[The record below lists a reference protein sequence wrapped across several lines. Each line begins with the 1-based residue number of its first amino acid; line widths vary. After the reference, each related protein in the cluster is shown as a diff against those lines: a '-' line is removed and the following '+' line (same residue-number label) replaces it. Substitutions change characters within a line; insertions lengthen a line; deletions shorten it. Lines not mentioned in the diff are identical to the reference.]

1 MPAFSPAT
9 SYALTVRASTPY
21 DVVLLLQ
28 RDHPGQNL
36 ASALSARLD
45 PGVAALLT
53 DTTVARLH
61 APSVRQAL
69 AGAGWEVRATIEVPP
84 GEGSKSLAVY
94 GEALRQLARAGLPRK
109 GATLFA
115 LGGGVVGDL
124 GGFVASSYMRGI
136 GFVQLPTTLLAAVDS
151 SVGGKVGLDLPEG
164 KNLVGAFYQPRLVA
178 CDPAWLATLPPREL
192 SGGLAEVVKMA
203 LLAGGEFL
211 EDLKERLP
219 AARSGD
225 RDALRALILHSVH
238 YKARVVAEDERES
251 GLRAVLNYGHTIG
264 HGLEAAA
271 SYGLPHGE
279 AVAVGLLAAA
289 RLSRERF
296 GTDLLPLHADLVRA
310 AGLPQKVPAVDPEAV
325 LAAMRR
331 DKKRGAADDPGQHRF
346 VLLRAPGDPVV
357 GVPVP
362 EAEARE
368 AVEAVLER

>member
-1 MPAFSPAT
+1 MSP
-9 SYALTVRASTPY
+9 SSPSALTVRASTPY
-21 DVVLLLQ
+21 DVLVE
-28 RDHPGQNL
+28 PGLDL
-36 ASALSARLD
+36 AAALSPRLE

-53 DTTVARLH
+53 DTTVADLH
-61 APSVRQAL
+61 APAVLEAL
-69 AGAGWEVRATIEVPP
+69 GRAGWEVRAAVEVPP

-94 GEALRQLARAGLPRK
+94 GDVVSRLARAGVPR

-151 SVGGKVGLDLPEG
+151 SVGGKVGIDLPEG

-178 CDPAWLATLPPREL
+178 ADLHWLATLPAREL

-211 EDLKERLP
+211 RDLEEHLP

-225 RDALRALILHSVH
+225 GGALRGLILHSVR
-238 YKARVVAEDERES
+238 YKAGIVAADEREA
-251 GLRAVLNYGHTIG
+251 GLRAVLNYGHTVG

-271 SYGLPHGE
+271 GYGLPHGE
-279 AVAVGLLAAA
+279 AVAVGLLAEA
-289 RLSRERF
+289 RLSDRRF
-296 GTDLLPLHADLVRA
+296 GTDLLSLHTDLVRA
-310 AGLPQKVPAVDPEAV
+310 AGLPEKVPAVDPDAV

-331 DKKRGAADDPGQHRF
+331 DKKRGARDGPNEHRF
-346 VLLRAPGDPVV
+346 VLLRAPGEPVA

-362 EAEARE
+362 EDEARK
-368 AVEAVLER
+368 AIEAVLGR